1 MDNREFTRLLCDAKE
16 NLNQLNKI
24 VEDNTKA
31 QEFILDN
38 FLNHPIEQIL
48 VVKKATSENKPA
60 QKKALL
66 LFNKIKI
73 KIYGSKI

>member
-1 MDNREFTRLLCDAKE
+1 MDNSEFDRLLCDAKE

-31 QEFILDN
+31 QEFILN
-38 FLNHPIEQIL
+38 NSLNQAIEQIL
-48 VVKKATSENKPA
+48 VVKKAAVKNKPA